1 MSIDF
6 SLNAKKRDD
15 QGKGASRRLRRHAVT
30 LVPAIVYGAKKP
42 PLNITLEHKDLVKA
56 LENEAFYTHIIA
68 LNVDGK
74 KEDVLIKDVQRHPAK
89 PLIMHM
95 DFLRIDKT
103 QKITLRVPLHF
114 INQDT
119 CAGVKTGGGIISHTM
134 SELEIRCLPGDLPEF
149 ITVDMAN
156 VQLGQIVHISD
167 IKLPKGVE
175 SVQLSHGAS
184 HNLSVAAVHA
194 PKAEKVEETA
204 TAAAAAPAA
213 AAAAP
218 AAATTAAPAAAK
230 KDKK

>member
-6 SLNAKKRDD
+6 SLNAKKRED

-30 LVPAIVYGAKKP
+30 LVPAIVYGAQKAP
-42 PLNITLEHKDLVKA
+42 QNITLEHKDLVKA
-56 LENEAFYTHIIA
+56 LDNEAFYTHIIA

-74 KEDVLIKDVQRHPAK
+74 KEDVLIKAIQRHPAK

-114 INQDT
+114 INQEI
-119 CAGVKTGGGIISHTM
+119 CAGVKTGGGIISHNM
-134 SELEIRCLPGDLPEF
+134 SELEIRCLPADLPEY
-149 ITVDMAN
+149 ISVDMTN

-167 IKLPKGVE
+167 LKLPKGVE

-184 HNLSVAAVHA
+184 HNLSVAAVNA
-194 PKAEKVEETA
+194 PKAEKADET
-204 TAAAAAPAA
+204 TAAPAAAAPAA
-213 AAAAP
+213 
-218 AAATTAAPAAAK
+218 AAPAAAK

>member
-6 SLNAKKRDD
+6 SLNAKKRED
-15 QGKGASRRLRRHAVT
+15 QGKGASRRLRRHAIT
-30 LVPAIVYGAKKP
+30 LVPAIVYGAQKAP
-42 PLNITLEHKDLVKA
+42 ENITLEHKDLVKA

-74 KEDVLIKDVQRHPAK
+74 KQDVLIKDVQRHPAK

-114 INQDT
+114 INQDI
-119 CAGVKTGGGIISHTM
+119 CAGVKTGGGIISHNM
-134 SELEIRCLPGDLPEF
+134 SELEIRCLPGDLPEY
-149 ITVDMAN
+149 IPVDMTH
-156 VQLGQIVHISD
+156 VQLNQIVHISD
-167 IKLPKGVE
+167 LTLPKGVE

-194 PKAEKVEETA
+194 PKADKAED
-204 TAAAAAPAA
+204 AAAAAAA

-218 AAATTAAPAAAK
+218 AAATPAAAAAPAAAAK

>member
-6 SLNAKKRDD
+6 SLNAKTRED

-30 LVPAIVYGAKKP
+30 LVPAIVYGGKNAP
-42 PLNITLEHKDLVKA
+42 QNITLEHKDLVKA
-56 LENEAFYTHIIA
+56 LDNEAFYTHIIA

-74 KEDVLIKDVQRHPAK
+74 KQDVLIKDVQRHPAK

-119 CAGVKTGGGIISHTM
+119 CAGVKTGGGIISHNM
-134 SELEIRCLPGDLPEF
+134 SELEIRCLPADLPEY
-149 ITVDMAN
+149 ITVDMTN

-167 IKLPKGVE
+167 LKLPKGVE

-194 PKAEKVEETA
+194 PKAEKVEE
-204 TAAAAAPAA
+204 AAAP

-218 AAATTAAPAAAK
+218 AAATPAAAPAAAK